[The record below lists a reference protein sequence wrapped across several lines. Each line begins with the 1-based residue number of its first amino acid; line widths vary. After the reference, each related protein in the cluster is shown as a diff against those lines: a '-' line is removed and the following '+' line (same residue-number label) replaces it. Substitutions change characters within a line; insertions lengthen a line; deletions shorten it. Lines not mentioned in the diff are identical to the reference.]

1 MTLVLS
7 SIVPAIAGT
16 GAVMAGFQ
24 AKYRTIMLGF
34 VAEGGSLAEESIS
47 SVRTSH
53 AFGTQKKLVSLYD
66 VSNQKA
72 QYYGKKTAILTSAG
86 LALFFFIIY
95 SAYALAFWWGSTL
108 LIRGQATSG
117 EIITCF
123 FAVLIG
129 AFSLSQ
135 VAPNL
140 QAVGYATGAA
150 NKLLFTIW
158 RVPPIDSAS
167 DAGERL
173 DRVEGEITLENVD
186 FYYPSRPSVKV
197 LENFSATFPSGK
209 ITALVGA
216 SGSGKSSVIGLIE
229 RFYSKFGRMPS
240 PFKCFALI
248 V

>member
-1 MTLVLS
+1 MKTLSRDSQLWQMAVPRNGQDQRRQRTNPILS
-7 SIVPAIAGT
+7 SGNIAKLLFSST
-16 GAVMAGFQ
+16 PLST
-24 AKYRTIMLGF
+24 RT
-34 VAEGGSLAEESIS
+34 
-47 SVRTSH
+47 
-53 AFGTQKKLVSLYD
+53 AFY
-66 VSNQKA
+66 
-72 QYYGKKTAILTSAG
+72 
-86 LALFFFIIY
+86 
-95 SAYALAFWWGSTL
+95 WGSV
-108 LIRGQATSG
+108 LIVRGQATSG

-140 QAVGYATGAA
+140 QAVGYAVGAA

-167 DAGERL
+167 DAGEKL
-173 DRVEGEITLENVD
+173 AHVDGEITLEHVD

-197 LENFSATFPSGK
+197 LDDFSARFPSGK

-229 RFYSKFGRMPS
+229 RFYSEWHNGIAYS
-240 PFKCFALI
+240 LTAD
-248 V
+248 

>member
-1 MTLVLS
+1 MTLS
-7 SIVPAIAGT
+7 
-16 GAVMAGFQ
+16 
-24 AKYRTIMLGF
+24 
-34 VAEGGSLAEESIS
+34 
-47 SVRTSH
+47 
-53 AFGTQKKLVSLYD
+53 D
-66 VSNQKA
+66 VFS
-72 QYYGKKTAILTSAG
+72 YIPFYT
-86 LALFFFIIY
+86 
-95 SAYALAFWWGSTL
+95 AFWWGATL

-140 QAVGYATGAA
+140 QAIGYAIGAA

-158 RVPPIDSAS
+158 RIPPIDSAS

-173 DRVEGEITLENVD
+173 DKVEGAITIENVD

-197 LENFSATFPSGK
+197 LDNFSATFPSGK

-229 RFYSKFGRMPS
+229 RFYSQYQ
-240 PFKCFALI
+240 
-248 V
+248 